1 MWAGAPVVRASK
13 AGVCVGVRA
22 ASIVAVASAQTSAI
36 LTQAVWPWLGPV
48 EEPVPCMDGI
58 ELARWEAANE
68 RCPYPV
74 HAASPCRDCTD
85 GFAAAM
91 RFERRWSGRPDS
103 DLFPPE
109 LAALR
114 RWEVA

>member
-1 MWAGAPVVRASK
+1 MGRGSLVSGESLPACAWVQ
-13 AGVCVGVRA
+13 A
-22 ASIVAVASAQTSAI
+22 ASIVAVASPQTSAI

-85 GFAAAM
+85 AFAAAM
-91 RFERRWSGRPDS
+91 RFERRCSGRPDS

-114 RWEVA
+114 RGDAS